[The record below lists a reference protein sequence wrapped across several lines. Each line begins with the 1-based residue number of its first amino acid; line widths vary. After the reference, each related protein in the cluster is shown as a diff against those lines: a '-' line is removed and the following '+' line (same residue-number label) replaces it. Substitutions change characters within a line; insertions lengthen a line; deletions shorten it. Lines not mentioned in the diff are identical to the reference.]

1 MRELHVDVR
10 YDDDR
15 TTLLVRGELDIASM
29 PGLEDSAAQA
39 EAEHPSQCVTVDLTE
54 LDFIDSCGLNA
65 LTRLHRR
72 LLRGGRSLTVI
83 VPRGRIDKVF
93 QYSGLKQCMD
103 IQVSPTAS
111 DRPSLCGHDHGDSQ
125 VPRPAAPVDDDSG
138 DRDPPDAAA

>member
-15 TTLLVRGELDIASM
+15 TTLRVRGELDIASM
-29 PGLEDSAAQA
+29 PGLEHSAAQA
-39 EAEHPSQCVTVDLTE
+39 EAEHPSRRVTVDLTE

-65 LTRLHRR
+65 LTRMHRR

-83 VPRGRIDKVF
+83 VPQGRIDKVF

-103 IQVSPTAS
+103 IQVSATAP

-125 VPRPAAPVDDDSG
+125 IPRPAAPADDGSDDG
-138 DRDPPDAAA
+138 GPPAA